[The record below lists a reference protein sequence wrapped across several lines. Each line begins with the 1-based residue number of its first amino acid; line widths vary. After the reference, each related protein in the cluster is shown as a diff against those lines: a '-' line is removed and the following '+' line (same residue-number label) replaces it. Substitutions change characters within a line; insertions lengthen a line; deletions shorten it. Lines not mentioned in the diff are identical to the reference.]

1 MKIRVRVAGRPTG
14 YAVHVE
20 SGLLSRVGPLA
31 LPHAPGGRALLV
43 TDRTVGRLYGARVE
57 RSLTRAG
64 LRVSRATLPAGER
77 AKSFAT
83 VRSLCERWAKEGAG
97 RDALVV
103 ALGGGVVS
111 DAAGFAASVFGR
123 GIPWIAVP
131 TTLLAQADAAIGGK
145 VGVNLSAGKNL
156 LGAYHH
162 PRAVLSDPDA
172 LATLTP
178 RAVRSGLAEVV
189 KMGVICRPAI
199 LRQLWRLC
207 DTPGGVTPEASGPLV
222 AACAA
227 EKAWFVA
234 QDERDQGMRLLL
246 NFGHTVGHALEAAE
260 GYGRYQHGEAVSIGM
275 VAAARLSVIAAGLD
289 PVSALEIEML
299 LQRLKLPTRL
309 RRPPTARFWNALD
322 RDKKRGRKGARVV
335 LCPAIGSAEVY
346 ELTSLTTLRQVVLS
360 LIRRS

>member
-1 MKIRVRVAGRPTG
+1 MKIRVRIAGRG
-14 YAVHVE
+14 ADYAVVLE
-20 SGLLSRVGPLA
+20 RGLLARVGALA
-31 LPHAPGGRALLV
+31 RPHAPGGLVLLV
-43 TDRTVGRLYGARVE
+43 TDRIVGGLYGARVE
-57 RSLTRAG
+57 RSLKAAG
-64 LRVSRATLPAGER
+64 LRVARVTLPAGER
-77 AKSFAT
+77 TKSFAT
-83 VRSLCERWAKEGAG
+83 VRSLCDRWAKEGAG

-111 DAAGFAASVFGR
+111 DAAGFAASVFAR

-156 LGAYHH
+156 LGAFHH
-162 PRAVLSDPDA
+162 PRAVLSDPA
-172 LATLTP
+172 TLSTLTP

-189 KMGVICRPAI
+189 KMGVIRRPAI
-199 LRQLWRLC
+199 LRRLWRLC
-207 DTPGGVTPEASGPLV
+207 DEAGGVTPRAVEPLV

-234 QDERDQGMRLLL
+234 QDERDRGLRLLL

-275 VAAARLSVIAAGLD
+275 VAASRLSVTAAGLD

-299 LQRLKLPTRL
+299 LRRLGLPTRL
-309 RRPPTARFWNALD
+309 TRTPSARFWNALE
-322 RDKKRGRKGARVV
+322 RDKKRGRKGVRVV

-346 ELTSLTTLRQVVLS
+346 ELTSLTTLRQVVMS